1 MLNKHFT
8 GVIHTL
14 TKEKAEADAQLRDLE
29 QRKAATSDFDQA
41 IHRGQGQG
49 GPGGQLSPFDS
60 LYVQLKKKRNECRRK
75 ERETILLYQRYVHR
89 FGATGAMQV
98 PATATVL
105 PPPVTSPPPD
115 LYRATHSNSHSA
127 TLVPSMAQAID
138 AKVTELKQQGADPI
152 PTIDSLG
159 VDTTYQTL
167 HARDAWEL
175 QQFFHRQLEERGI
188 DARCCTPNGGG
199 MLNPRK
205 LFHGPKYHGLPHLM
219 ESPGSPNSKPITATT
234 PWEYPYPPMLLHSN
248 PKSCAS
254 LTTVSFVLSVI
265 TTIVTV
271 VVKRMHDDGEVDN
284 KRPHTAA
291 PTSHRQI

>member
-1 MLNKHFT
+1 
-8 GVIHTL
+8 
-14 TKEKAEADAQLRDLE
+14 
-29 QRKAATSDFDQA
+29 
-41 IHRGQGQG
+41 
-49 GPGGQLSPFDS
+49 
-60 LYVQLKKKRNECRRK
+60 
-75 ERETILLYQRYVHR
+75 
-89 FGATGAMQV
+89 
-98 PATATVL
+98 
-105 PPPVTSPPPD
+105 
-115 LYRATHSNSHSA
+115 
-127 TLVPSMAQAID
+127 MAQAID